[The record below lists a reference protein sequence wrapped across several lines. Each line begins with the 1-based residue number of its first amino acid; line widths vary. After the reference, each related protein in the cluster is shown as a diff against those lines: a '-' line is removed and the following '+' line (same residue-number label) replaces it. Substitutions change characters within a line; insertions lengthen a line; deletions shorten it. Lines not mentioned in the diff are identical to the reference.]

1 MLVRVDFNVP
11 LDAEGQITSDARI
24 RAALPTIEAILARG
38 GKPILMSHLGR
49 PKGKVVESMRLR
61 PAAVRLG
68 ELLGRTV
75 RAVKTCIGPE
85 AEAAAASLADG
96 EVLVLENL
104 RFHPEEEKGDPE
116 FAASL
121 ARLGDVFVSDAF
133 GTAHRAHASV
143 AGIAALL
150 PSAAGLLLEREVD
163 AFARV
168 LEAPERPFVAVLG
181 GAKVSDKI
189 GVLQKLTGKVDTLL
203 IGGAMAYTFLAAQG
217 HKVGKSKVED
227 GHLGT
232 ARDILSNAKRRGVK
246 VLLPVDHR
254 CAATFAADAPV
265 RTVTETDISDELM
278 GLDIGDAT
286 AAAYGEA
293 LRDARTVFWNGPM
306 GVFEFPSFA
315 KGTRA
320 VAAAIAASDAFSVVG
335 GGDSVRA
342 VNESGKADAI
352 DHISTGGGASLEFIE
367 GRELP
372 GLTALGYRRSL

>member
-1 MLVRVDFNVP
+1 LAAPR
-11 LDAEGQITSDARI
+11 EG
-24 RAALPTIEAILARG
+24 
-38 GKPILMSHLGR
+38 
-49 PKGKVVESMRLR
+49 
-61 PAAVRLG
+61 
-68 ELLGRTV
+68 
-75 RAVKTCIGPE
+75 
-85 AEAAAASLADG
+85 
-96 EVLVLENL
+96 
-104 RFHPEEEKGDPE
+104 
-116 FAASL
+116 
-121 ARLGDVFVSDAF
+121 
-133 GTAHRAHASV
+133 
-143 AGIAALL
+143 
-150 PSAAGLLLEREVD
+150 
-163 AFARV
+163 
-168 LEAPERPFVAVLG
+168 FVAVLG

-217 HKVGKSKVED
+217 HGVGKSKVED

-232 ARDILSNAKRRGVK
+232 ARDILANAKRRGVK

-254 CAATFAADAPV
+254 CAATFDADAPV
-265 RTVTETDISDELM
+265 RNVTETDISDELM

-306 GVFEFPSFA
+306 GVFEFPNFA